1 MKLSL
6 QQIAMVFAGVVAYFA
21 LLYYVHRAL
30 RGRLQAIFRYAAVAI
45 TVSATSPSVTVSIE
59 FLARPAGG

>member
-1 MKLSL
+1 MKLSI

-30 RGRLQAIFRYAAVAI
+30 RGRMQAITWR
-45 TVSATSPSVTVSIE
+45 SQSP
-59 FLARPAGG
+59 PASSSGPCRRKSRAMIWR